1 MAVSKQPP
9 QLPSSRQNPPSDAI
23 IIGGGI
29 IGLAVAWQL
38 AKEGLSVTV
47 LERGL
52 CGQEASWAGAGV
64 LQCGNWHRR
73 DPLVVLLRESLR
85 RYDGFTAE
93 LRERTKIDPE
103 FIHCGSFELL
113 FEDQQYRMAASEVR
127 VAENYRETYGRAVLE
142 LLPPEEARKIEPNIS
157 AEILGVKANSV
168 NCQVRNPLLIAAL
181 KAACLLD
188 NVRIVE
194 NCAVREILR
203 DGDKVTGVRS
213 DQGTFSGPNVVLSA
227 GSWSSLIDGEVGKL
241 VQVYPVRG
249 QIALLEISPRMFTHI
264 VERGKCYMVPRL
276 DGRIVVGATEE
287 HEASYDKQNT
297 VEGLAHLLTLCQKL
311 VPGLSRAS
319 VVRTWAGLRP
329 GTPDRG
335 PYIGAVQGWR
345 GLWSATGHFRS
356 GLILAP
362 ITGQIMADLIIRGQT
377 QWDIARIAPGREITK
392 GKPMVEDPSGA

>member
-1 MAVSKQPP
+1 MSKQKKQAAPVSKQY
-9 QLPSSRQNPPSDAI
+9 PPSDVV
-23 IIGGGI
+23 IIGGGV
-29 IGLAVAWQL
+29 IGLACAWQL
-38 AKEGLSVTV
+38 AREGLKVTV
-47 LERGL
+47 VERGQ

-73 DPLVVLLRESLR
+73 DPLVALLRESLR
-85 RYDGFTAE
+85 RYDTFAAE

-127 VAENYRETYGRAVLE
+127 IAENYRETYGRAVLE
-142 LLPPEEARKIEPNIS
+142 LLPPEEAHRLEPNIHS
-157 AEILGVKANSV
+157 EILGVKANSV
-168 NCQVRNPLLIAAL
+168 TCQVRNPLLMAAL

-194 NCAVREILR
+194 HCAVREILR
-203 DGDKVTGVRS
+203 EGDQAAGVRAET
-213 DQGTFSGPNVVLSA
+213 GRFSSPNVVLSA
-227 GSWSSLIDGEVGKL
+227 GPWSSLIEDEVGQL

-249 QIALLEISPRMFTHI
+249 QIVLLETPRRLFTHI

-276 DGRIVVGATEE
+276 DNRIVVGATEE
-287 HEASYDKQNT
+287 HEAGYDKRNT
-297 VEGLAHLLTLCQKL
+297 AEGVCHLLTLCQKL
-311 VPGLSRAS
+311 VPALSGAT

-335 PYIGAVQGWR
+335 PYLGAVPGWR
-345 GLWSATGHFRS
+345 GLWSASGHFRS

-362 ITGQIMADLIIRGQT
+362 ITGQIMADLIVRGST
-377 QWDIARIAPGREITK
+377 PWDIARIAPGREVTA

>member
-1 MAVSKQPP
+1 MSKQTP
-9 QLPSSRQNPPSDAI
+9 QLPMNRENPPSDVI
-23 IIGGGI
+23 VIGGGI
-29 IGLAVAWQL
+29 VGMSTAWQL
-38 AKEGLSVTV
+38 AKEGLSVTI
-47 LERGL
+47 LERGR

-85 RYDGFTAE
+85 RYDAFTAE
-93 LRERTKIDPE
+93 LREQTGIDPE

-127 VAENYRETYGRAVLE
+127 AAESYRETYGRAVLE

-168 NCQVRNPLLIAAL
+168 NCQIRNPLLVAAV
-181 KAACLLD
+181 KTACLAAK
-188 NVRIVE
+188 VRIVE
-194 NCAVREILR
+194 DCSVREILR
-203 DGDKVTGVRS
+203 DGDKVTGVKS
-213 DQGTFSGPNVVLSA
+213 DQGTFSGPNVVLAA
-227 GSWSSLIDGEVGKL
+227 GSWSSLIEREVGRL

-249 QIALLEISPRMFTHI
+249 QIVLLERSPRLFTHI
-264 VERGKCYMVPRL
+264 VDRGKCYMVPRL

-287 HEASYDKQNT
+287 HETGYDKRNT
-297 VEGLAHLLTLCQKL
+297 VEGLNHLLTLCQKL
-311 VPGLSRAS
+311 VPALAGVP

-335 PYIGAVQGWR
+335 PYIGAVPGWR

-377 QWDIARIAPGREITK
+377 PWDISRLAPGREITK